1 MCVCV
6 HVFCVCM
13 CVLPLFV
20 CSCVCVLCLC
30 VYYLYLYVHVC
41 VCVCMHVCVCV
52 CVVCFACLCVCV
64 FPVCVCRGHRRFLN
78 LAYNKCSVLHADGQQ
93 ETCEKHFDN
102 VLRQQIG
109 STAGRPSVP
118 DIRLR
123 GVQNR
128 GAGLSELVFYL

>member
-1 MCVCV
+1 
-6 HVFCVCM
+6 M

-20 CSCVCVLCLC
+20 CSGVCVLCLC
-30 VYYLYLYVHVC
+30 VCTTSVCSC
-41 VCVCMHVCVCV
+41 VCVYVCMH
-52 CVVCFACLCVCV
+52 VCV
-64 FPVCVCRGHRRFLN
+64 FPVCVCRGHRHFLN
-78 LAYNKCSVLHADGQQ
+78 LVYNKCSVLPADGPQ

-109 STAGRPSVP
+109 STAGCTSVP
-118 DIRLR
+118 DVHLR

>member
-1 MCVCV
+1 M
-6 HVFCVCM
+6 F
-13 CVLPLFV
+13 
-20 CSCVCVLCLC
+20 VLCLC

-41 VCVCMHVCVCV
+41 VCACMCV
-52 CVVCFACLCVCV
+52 CVVCFACLCACV
-64 FPVCVCRGHRRFLN
+64 FPVCVCRGHRHFLN

-109 STAGRPSVP
+109 STAGRPSVR
-118 DIRLR
+118 DVRLRGVQNRGVQNRGVQNR

-128 GAGLSELVFYL
+128 GAGLSELAFYL